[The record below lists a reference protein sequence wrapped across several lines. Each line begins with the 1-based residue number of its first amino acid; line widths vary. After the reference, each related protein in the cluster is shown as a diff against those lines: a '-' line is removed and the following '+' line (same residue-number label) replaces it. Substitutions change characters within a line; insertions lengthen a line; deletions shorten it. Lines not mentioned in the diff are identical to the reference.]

1 MNEEEKPKKTFRS
14 EAAFIASLIT
24 IFAFVTG
31 INSLD
36 ITGPKPSSAPEPS
49 QTPVISTA
57 EPTHTPVVT
66 VSPATPPVT
75 QAPKVEITPASTKP
89 GPHDLDGQDGVA
101 SPTNGWLTDYETKS
115 VEGTTSGNAY
125 LRWSPSKEGREYNR
139 YISEGEIVTVLAME
153 NGYSLVKT
161 SDGRAGWVT
170 SNLLK

>member
-1 MNEEEKPKKTFRS
+1 MNEEEKPGKNVRS
-14 EAAFIASLIT
+14 EIAFIASLIT

-31 INSLD
+31 ISSLG
-36 ITGPKPSSAPEPS
+36 IFEPWPSSSPEP
-49 QTPVISTA
+49 A
-57 EPTHTPVVT
+57 HTPVVS
-66 VSPATPPVT
+66 VSPTPPPVT
-75 QAPKVEITPASTKP
+75 QTPKVEVTPASTRP

-101 SPTNGWLTDYETKS
+101 SPTNGWLADYETKT
-115 VEGTTSGNAY
+115 VEGTTSGDAY

-170 SNLLK
+170 SKLLK

>member
-57 EPTHTPVVT
+57 EPTHTPVVS
-66 VSPATPPVT
+66 VSPAIPPR
-75 QAPKVEITPASTKP
+75 
-89 GPHDLDGQDGVA
+89 
-101 SPTNGWLTDYETKS
+101 N
-115 VEGTTSGNAY
+115 
-125 LRWSPSKEGREYNR
+125 
-139 YISEGEIVTVLAME
+139 
-153 NGYSLVKT
+153 
-161 SDGRAGWVT
+161 
-170 SNLLK
+170 SNT